1 MEDVVVDEEEMQI
14 KELSVRRP
22 QVIQILINPVSVS
35 YTCLQSSSNKSRTTL
50 GITENKFSL
59 RACPPVRQQNSS
71 SISELEMGVFP
82 TSPTYWVDQ
91 KWSLLWPTAKN
102 TTLALFPRRLTALVN
117 IWTMIFEKNKF
128 DPLWRLMGEGNGWKF
143 FLELVF
149 LGKHSARTCSC
160 SLSNI
165 NSKQHFSWQKKSE
178 KTIRLEA

>member
-1 MEDVVVDEEEMQI
+1 M
-14 KELSVRRP
+14 
-22 QVIQILINPVSVS
+22 IQSLINPVSVS
-35 YTCLQSSSNKSRTTL
+35 STSLQSSSEKSQTSPQLGVTRT
-50 GITENKFSL
+50 NSPL
-59 RACPPVRQQNSS
+59 RACRPMRRQNSS
-71 SISELEMGVFP
+71 SISEMEMGAFP
-82 TSPTYWVDQ
+82 ASLTHWVDQ

-102 TTLALFPRRLTALVN
+102 TALALFPRCSAALVN
-117 IWTMIFEKNKF
+117 IWTMISKKNKF

-165 NSKQHFSWQKKSE
+165 NSKQHFSWQKKGE